1 MNNNLEQL
9 YRQVIMEHYK
19 NPKNK
24 GLINDEGYYTV
35 HLNNPSCGDD
45 VNVQVKIVDDV
56 IVDIK
61 HSGIGCS
68 MCCSSASIMSETLK
82 GKTTKEALEIID
94 NFYELVKGE
103 KVNDKINWYI
113 KTLKYFEDNVDN
125 IQNKWA
131 SFLEKDIP
139 NKEMILY
146 NKKLLTK

>member
-45 VNVQVKIVDDV
+45 VNVQFKIVDDV

-103 KVNDKINWYI
+103 KVNDKVDLGESVVYTGVSKFPARIKCVTLSWKAVEKGIN
-113 KTLKYFEDNVDN
+113 D
-125 IQNKWA
+125 
-131 SFLEKDIP
+131 
-139 NKEMILY
+139 
-146 NKKLLTK
+146 KK